1 MVLLRTEAFFDGV
14 PHLRPMILN
23 SEPVA
28 LDLGLAVL
36 RVGAGGTMLWQHGW
50 PKLAGFAEKMDTFG
64 DPIGLGP
71 AFSLGLIVFAETICA
86 ALVALGLWTRLSTV
100 PLIIGMAVAAF
111 ISNGDQPFKSKEL
124 AVCYM
129 VSFLAIFLTG
139 SGRFSLDR
147 LNFK

>member
-1 MVLLRTEAFFDGV
+1 ML
-14 PHLRPMILN
+14 LN

-28 LDLGLAVL
+28 LDFGLLTL
-36 RVGAGGTMLWQHGW
+36 RVGAGGTMIWQHGW
-50 PKLAGFAEKMDTFG
+50 PKLTGFTEIMDTFG

-71 AFSLGLIVFAETICA
+71 AISLGLIVFAETICA
-86 ALVALGLWTRLSTV
+86 ALVALGLWTRLSTL

-111 ISNGDQPFKSKEL
+111 IANGDKPFKSQEL
-124 AVCYM
+124 AVTYM
-129 VSFLAIFLTG
+129 VAFVAIFFTG